1 LLSKPLH
8 LDTVKLKPRIA
19 MSKIIQEI
27 QKGRALV
34 SDGAWGTFLQKK
46 GLTSGECPEMWNIE
60 RPDDVFNIA
69 QSYVD
74 AGADMIETNSFGGN
88 WFKLKNYGLEGRV
101 YEINKAAAAI
111 SRKAAG
117 NDRFVLGSVGPTG
130 KLLMME
136 EVTENELYDAFKEQS
151 MALEDGGTDAIVIET
166 MTDLEE
172 ARIAVKA
179 AKENTGCE
187 VICTMT
193 FDKILSGEY
202 RTMMGISPTEMTET
216 LIEAGASIIGA
227 NCGNG
232 IADMIGI
239 VKEIRQVNPVIPILI
254 HANAGLPHYCDG
266 ETTFPET
273 PSDMARHVKEI
284 IEAGAN
290 IIGGCCG
297 TTPEHIYEVK
307 KVVKSI

>member
-1 LLSKPLH
+1 
-8 LDTVKLKPRIA
+8 
-19 MSKIIQEI
+19 MSKIIKEI
-27 QKGRALV
+27 KKGRVLV

-46 GLTSGECPEMWNIE
+46 GLKPGECPEEWNIS
-60 RPDDVFNIA
+60 RPDDVFEIA
-69 QSYVD
+69 QSYVN
-74 AGADMIETNSFGGN
+74 AGADMIETNSFGGSY
-88 WFKLKNYGLEGRV
+88 FKLKNYGFENRV
-101 YEINKAAAAI
+101 FEINKAAAEI

-117 NDRFVLGSVGPTG
+117 SDRFVLGSIGPTG

-136 EVTENELYDAFKEQS
+136 EVTEDELYNAFKEQS
-151 MALEDGGTDAIVIET
+151 MALEAGGADVIVIET

-179 AKENTGCE
+179 AKENTRCE

-193 FDKILSGEY
+193 FDKIIGGEY

-216 LIEAGASIIGA
+216 LVEAGAEVIGA

-239 VKEIRQVNPVIPILI
+239 VKEIRRANATIPILI
-254 HANAGLPHYCDG
+254 HANAGMPHYHDG
-266 ETTFPET
+266 ETTFPES
-273 PSDMARHVKEI
+273 PNDMAARVKEI
-284 IEAGAN
+284 VAAGAN

-297 TTPEHIYEVK
+297 TTPDHICEVRH
-307 KVVKSI
+307 VVNSL